1 MTIFSASVWF
11 KFQKWLQTPQ
21 GNDFSLIFLTGAIAF
36 LTFLS
41 PDKINVGD
49 GFGWDGSRYAEL
61 AQNFYQRFAQ
71 GIDNYYISRILPSFL
86 IFHTLQF
93 FRLEHSN
100 SNIIHSFGLLNALLI
115 TLSMYFWCL
124 IAQQLQISSQ
134 GKWIGFIAFI
144 LNCFILK
151 ITPYY
156 PVLTDVAAYSIS
168 MAMFYAYLSRR
179 TFLLMG
185 LIAIGTFSWSNL
197 YYFGATLL
205 LFPAPETPNYKLPT
219 TAKSALLTA
228 GALTL
233 AAVVYMVI
241 LAHSGRE
248 IRAEWQIAP
257 LLHSTVYLSIALSA
271 SYLFFG
277 LFYLLKS
284 SSFFNLKSWFSPFN
298 YITLAGKVSFLFFLN
313 TLAQSLVTE
322 PGNTLSFGLLLEFVV
337 WTSIIQPATF
347 FVSHVMYFGLIVW
360 FLVFYW
366 SKITQLI
373 NQQGLGLSLCV
384 FIGIILSLASE
395 SRYLVNIIPL
405 VFPFAIKILDQQ
417 QWTIKQM
424 VGFFL
429 ASLLFSKVWLTIGE
443 LSGDYG
449 EFPMQ
454 RYFMNVGPWMYHPMY
469 IAQGVAVALAG
480 VGLYYF
486 YVSKSSHHTP

>member
-1 MTIFSASVWF
+1 MTIFFASVWF
-11 KFQKWLQTPQ
+11 KFKKWLQTPQ
-21 GNDFSLIFLTGAIAF
+21 GNDFSLVFLTGAIAF

-71 GIDNYYISRILPSFL
+71 GIDSYYISRIFPSFL
-86 IFHTLQF
+86 IFHSLQLF
-93 FRLEHSN
+93 GLEHSN
-100 SNIIHSFGLLNALLI
+100 SNIIHGFGILNVLLI
-115 TLSMYFWCL
+115 TLSIYFWCL
-124 IAQQLQISSQ
+124 IAQQLKISSQ

-156 PVLTDVAAYSIS
+156 PVLTDVAAYCIS

-179 TFLLMG
+179 TFWLMG
-185 LIAIGTFSWSNL
+185 LIVLGTFSWSNL
-197 YYFGATLL
+197 YYFGAILL
-205 LFPAPETPNYKLPT
+205 LFPASEPPHPNPPT
-219 TAKSALLTA
+219 ATKPALLTA
-228 GALTL
+228 GALTV
-233 AAVVYMVI
+233 AGVVYMVI

-257 LLHSTVYLSIALSA
+257 LLHSTVYLSITLSA
-271 SYLFFG
+271 SYLFLG
-277 LFYLLKS
+277 LFYLFKS
-284 SSFFNLKSWFSPFN
+284 SAFFNLKSWVSPFN
-298 YITLAGKVSFLFFLN
+298 SITLAGKVSFLIFLN

-337 WTSIIQPATF
+337 WTSMIQPATF

-366 SKITQLI
+366 SKISNLI

-395 SRYLVNIIPL
+395 SRYLVNITPL
-405 VFPFAIKILDQQ
+405 VFPLVIKVLDQQ
-417 QWTIKQM
+417 QWTMKQL
-424 VGFFL
+424 VGFSL

-449 EFPMQ
+449 DFPMQ

-469 IAQGVAVALAG
+469 LVQGVAVALAG

-486 YVSKSSHHTP
+486 YVRKSNHYLP